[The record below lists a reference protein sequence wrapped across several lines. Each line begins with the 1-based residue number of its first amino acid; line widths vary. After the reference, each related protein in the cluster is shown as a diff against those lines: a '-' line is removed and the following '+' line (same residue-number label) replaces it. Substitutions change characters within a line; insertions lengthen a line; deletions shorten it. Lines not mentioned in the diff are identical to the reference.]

1 MKKPTGNQLYSL
13 GIFAFV
19 LTATLAAPVFP
30 PVIYLLG
37 CFMAFHFICT
47 LLARTFHYK
56 TLVESYQKSGH
67 HLPGWVD
74 IIGYGLS
81 LAALAIYHHP
91 AIYLPWAFCFFI
103 DLKARGDSMG
113 IQINDEK

>member
-1 MKKPTGNQLYSL
+1 
-13 GIFAFV
+13 
-19 LTATLAAPVFP
+19 
-30 PVIYLLG
+30 
-37 CFMAFHFICT
+37 
-47 LLARTFHYK
+47 
-56 TLVESYQKSGH
+56 
-67 HLPGWVD
+67 VD